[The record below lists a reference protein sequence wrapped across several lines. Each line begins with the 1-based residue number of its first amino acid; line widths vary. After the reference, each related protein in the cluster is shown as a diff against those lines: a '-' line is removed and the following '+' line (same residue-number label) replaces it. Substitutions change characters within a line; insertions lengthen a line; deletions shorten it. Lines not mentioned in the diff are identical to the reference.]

1 MQSNKD
7 WRMWTIFIIKFS
19 CFAEIDKSKK
29 VKKNLLCLHS
39 RSYEVTGKVCV
50 VELEMSLVVEL

>member
-29 VKKNLLCLHS
+29 VKKTFFVYIAGVTRLLAKFVLLNLKCLLS
-39 RSYEVTGKVCV
+39 
-50 VELEMSLVVEL
+50 